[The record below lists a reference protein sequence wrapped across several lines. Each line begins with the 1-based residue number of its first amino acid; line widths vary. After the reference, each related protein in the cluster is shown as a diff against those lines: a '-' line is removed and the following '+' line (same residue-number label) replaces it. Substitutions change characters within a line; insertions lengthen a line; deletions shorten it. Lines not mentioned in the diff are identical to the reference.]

1 MTKVT
6 PETTTMAQLMHVT
19 NSSLW
24 QALHSAPACS
34 ASALAL
40 SQTTA
45 ASGSRGGCN
54 GVAVTAMATFGWSY
68 YAYVFVFCGKYVK
81 EQALY
86 VVFIMV
92 YHLLLFFC
100 LWPYAM
106 TTFTS
111 PAPVPQSFH
120 FSTDERRALE
130 SCANSPTR
138 KTAVLE
144 AMADKRGVLTR
155 SSGGLVAHCDRCQCI
170 KPDRCH
176 HCSKCQRCITKM
188 DHHCPWFNNCVS
200 FRTYKYFLLTLFYI
214 VLLGAYASLSTS
226 FYLWHSN
233 PRRSLLEL
241 SLHIPFLVIV
251 GAAVAIAMGRFLG
264 THLVFVARNRSTIES
279 MQAPEFRE
287 DGDSFDLGVR
297 RNFVEV
303 FGTNTALWPLPVKT
317 SLGDGVRFPTRLH
330 PDKPVSSST
339 PERAMTPEDEGT
351 ARAHAAST
359 TSNDI
364 SYRTHGTTT
373 NDNKNVSIVEMVAI
387 DSASAGEGV
396 TGSHGSN
403 LAISLAPAT
412 YRAIRS
418 ESKMTAGTP
427 DLLA

>member
-1 MTKVT
+1 MFHWI
-6 PETTTMAQLMHVT
+6 P
-19 NSSLW
+19 
-24 QALHSAPACS
+24 
-34 ASALAL
+34 
-40 SQTTA
+40 
-45 ASGSRGGCN
+45 
-54 GVAVTAMATFGWSY
+54 AVTAMATFGWSY

-81 EQALY
+81 EQALH

-214 VLLGAYASLSTS
+214 VVLGAYASLSTS

-251 GAAVAIAMGRFLG
+251 G
-264 THLVFVARNRSTIES
+264 RSGGDC
-279 MQAPEFRE
+279 
-287 DGDSFDLGVR
+287 DGSLPRHPPRVR
-297 RNFVEV
+297 RPQSQHDRVYAGPRIQGGWRFFRSGCSSELRGGQYACKIQRRAKSV
-303 FGTNTALWPLPVKT
+303 LW
-317 SLGDGVRFPTRLH
+317 
-330 PDKPVSSST
+330 
-339 PERAMTPEDEGT
+339 
-351 ARAHAAST
+351 
-359 TSNDI
+359 
-364 SYRTHGTTT
+364 
-373 NDNKNVSIVEMVAI
+373 
-387 DSASAGEGV
+387 
-396 TGSHGSN
+396 
-403 LAISLAPAT
+403 T
-412 YRAIRS
+412 YSPGI
-418 ESKMTAGTP
+418 K
-427 DLLA
+427 